1 MDGVVV
7 KGAERIHGG
16 YDAVRVGG
24 SSGLQRG
31 LDVVVGGCRDRI
43 RVRSRRWITHN

>member
-7 KGAERIHGG
+7 ESTERIHDG
-16 YDAVRVGG
+16 YDAVRVRG

-43 RVRSRRWITHN
+43 RVRINDQGDG